1 MKKSVKILTLVL
13 SLALLCGALVVAA
26 FAEDSAEITG
36 VKVDFSTDFTGA
48 TAYGDQKAQNLA
60 VVSRNQGFVI
70 DNKGSGFNEIVISEY
85 DGNSYFSWNYT
96 ENATGTSGNYSYTA
110 PNPGQAWGSPKSY
123 ETPFGGYYYTDNSYY
138 AFDFDIYFPKDV
150 PGNSV
155 TAYLY
160 NYVVAESVTDGVSSW
175 VMKDEYVSVD
185 PRGTAVK
192 FTTAA
197 NGDVALNPVS
207 GEKYSIVDGAW
218 NHFTLIVEPVLE
230 DGTLSLKTY
239 TVLNGTVMDITDYTP
254 ATKDPIAGATDLT
267 HWTPKTVRFE
277 FGSADK
283 NGNIVNVDNV
293 AVRRFTKDY
302 NGNLATVLAGGVGAS
317 TEAWESDLYDANNM
331 PFATPVAYV
340 GDVAYDALQKAVDAA
355 EEGDTV
361 TLCANTTNVVTVDKV
376 ITIECGEYTMPA
388 PTTAEGYVWNK
399 VGTAYEIS
407 ETQAYVYIEWSACT
421 CPICEAEADE
431 THPGDVI
438 AEEAYL
444 NNTLAYYYEK
454 AGKSTNWSVQ
464 DGNKTYTLVGWM
476 DEDTEEIYELDAPI
490 TEEMVEAGLLYLAP
504 VIEINMATVQYE
516 KGGSIVYTS
525 SFSTALSNVDADGTI
540 TLLANTKHDKTTKV
554 TINKNVEIDLNGF
567 VLDAF
572 LPYHYDSNQ
581 YYTSTNNLANSK
593 VTTFALNS
601 GKTITFKGEKEGS
614 AIISGSNCDKD
625 STKVAGTFITP
636 GANSTIN
643 FIGANL
649 NVVVPQLAATWGATG
664 WTININGG
672 YYNKNNASDG
682 SAYIYGNGSSTGVT
696 VNIENAVFN
705 ANIGGASGAGMVAN
719 VKNSVLVATAY
730 ASGSPD
736 VTFNVSDSYIFN
748 ALKPNKVVLGEN
760 CYISDTS
767 WLTAATTTYAPGV
780 AAVTESNSK
789 TFTNYTQRFAV
800 MTNEDGVVVTDPS
813 TLVFTKSEVER
824 DFGATT
830 IKGITVTFKDGET
843 TLASVTSKAGE
854 KVVGPTAGAAEPVAD
869 GWIMATKAYAYT
881 IPTDA
886 TEDITVDIAT
896 VTEFGYTY
904 AAGTPKLYAN
914 FGISDNLST
923 QLYVPATLPE
933 GVVITDITLNG
944 SNSGRTLSGNFTIGG
959 VAYKSTQGWPCAWGA
974 DEGTYWVL
982 TYTYEG
988 ATVTYKVTVDVVNYA
1003 KKVVDIYATDAEK
1016 IQQATALLQ
1025 YVEAANKIKEN
1036 TISNGLSET
1045 LAALKETV
1053 TLPAITTE
1061 YTADLT
1067 QLKQYISGAKVTLNP
1082 GRGGSIV
1089 LTVSA
1094 AAKEAGYGVKIVGV
1108 NDTVVGTNYKDG
1120 AVVVADTVFIDNTKI
1135 HYWAASDITIN
1146 VYDAEGQVL
1155 ATGTYSL
1162 AAYYN
1167 EMKDSM
1173 TADEISLAQAMYA
1186 LAVIGDTNK

>member
-26 FAEDSAEITG
+26 FAEDTAEITG

-155 TAYLY
+155 TAYLF

-175 VMKDEYVSVD
+175 VMQAEYVSVD

-192 FTTAA
+192 FTTTD

-254 ATKDPIAGATDLT
+254 ATQTPIAGATDLT

-283 NGNIVNVDNV
+283 NSNIVNVDNV

-340 GDVAYDALQKAVDAA
+340 GDVAYDTLQKAVDAA

-376 ITIECGEYTMPA
+376 LTIECGEYTMPA
-388 PTTAEGYVWNK
+388 PATANGYVWGK
-399 VGTAYEIS
+399 VGTAYEIT
-407 ETQAYVYIEWSACT
+407 ETQESVWIEWSACT
-421 CPICEAEADE
+421 CPICQVEPDE
-431 THPGDVI
+431 THPGGV
-438 AEEAYL
+438 EADGYL
-444 NNTLAYYYEK
+444 NNTLSSYHEK
-454 AGKSTNWSVQ
+454 AGKSSTWSFN
-464 DGNKTYTLVGWM
+464 DGGKTYTLVGWM
-476 DEDTEEIYELDAPI
+476 DEETEEIYELDAPI

-504 VIEINMATVQYE
+504 VIRVDIAPFKYDTDSGVAYTTSLKTAITNVKAGGTVTLEADGKYAGAAITIGKEITLNLNGHALIAVHNAPEFTAKQGLFTVNANFTILGEEEGSVLINYYASRDNVNDD
-516 KGGSIVYTS
+516 GSIGSYVQPNNPSLTVYE
-525 SFSTALSNVDADGTI
+525 A
-540 TLLANTKHDKTTKV
+540 V
-554 TINKNVEIDLNGF
+554 TINIKGTNLYFNASQMLRIN
-567 VLDAF
+567 
-572 LPYHYDSNQ
+572 
-581 YYTSTNNLANSK
+581 TSG
-593 VTTFALNS
+593 V
-601 GKTITFKGEKEGS
+601 
-614 AIISGSNCDKD
+614 
-625 STKVAGTFITP
+625 
-636 GANSTIN
+636 
-643 FIGANL
+643 
-649 NVVVPQLAATWGATG
+649 
-664 WTININGG
+664 TINIDGG
-672 YYNKNNASDG
+672 TYAKDRVSDG
-682 SAYIYGNGSSTGVT
+682 YGPIYLGSGIKNTT
-696 VNIENAVFN
+696 VNIKNATITANGFFSSYNTVTGNTLNIDNCKLFATNLFNTAN
-705 ANIGGASGAGMVAN
+705 ANVAATITNSYISCNCTGAGATVVIGEGCYIREHSWINDTVSFASGVA
-719 VKNSVLVATAY
+719 LVDANET
-730 ASGSPD
+730 
-736 VTFNVSDSYIFN
+736 VTFT
-748 ALKPNKVVLGEN
+748 VL
-760 CYISDTS
+760 
-767 WLTAATTTYAPGV
+767 
-780 AAVTESNSK
+780 ESNPLVDKIGDNFVVVEGSNDVYTK
-789 TFTNYTQRFAV
+789 DKEITFTKQ
-800 MTNEDGVVVTDPS
+800 
-813 TLVFTKSEVER
+813 
-824 DFGATT
+824 T

-854 KVVGPTAGAAEPVAD
+854 KVVGPAAGAAEPVAD

-914 FGISDNLST
+914 FAISDNLST

-944 SNSGRTLSGNFTIGG
+944 SNSGRTLSGNYTIGG
-959 VAYKSTQGWPCAWGA
+959 VAYKVTQGWPTAWGA

-988 ATVTYKVTVDVVNYA
+988 TAVTYKVTVDVVNYA

-1053 TLPAITTE
+1053 TIPTIGTE
-1061 YTADLT
+1061 GAADLT
-1067 QLKQYISGAKVTLNP
+1067 QLKQYITGAKVTLNP
-1082 GRGGSIV
+1082 SRGGSII

-1120 AVVVADTVFIDNTKI
+1120 AVVVADTVYIDGARI

-1146 VYDAEGQVL
+1146 VYDAEGQVI

-1173 TADEISLAQAMYA
+1173 TADEISLAEAMYA
-1186 LAVIGDTNK
+1186 IAVIGDTNK